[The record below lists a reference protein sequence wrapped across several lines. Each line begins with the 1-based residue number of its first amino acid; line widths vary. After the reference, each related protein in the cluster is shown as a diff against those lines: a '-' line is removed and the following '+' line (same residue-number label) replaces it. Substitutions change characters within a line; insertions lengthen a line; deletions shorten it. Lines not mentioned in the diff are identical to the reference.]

1 MPAMNPW
8 DERYSAEG
16 YAYGTEPN
24 DFLREHAS
32 RLEGPVLCLA
42 EGEGRN
48 AVFLASLGLDV
59 TAADQSPV
67 GIAKA
72 KRLAAERGTR
82 IDAIVADADA
92 LDFAL
97 ASFAAIIAI
106 FGHMPP
112 ETRRRVHGRAVGW
125 LRPGGHFLLEAYT
138 PDQTRRTTGGPRDAD
153 LCMTEAGL
161 RTELAG
167 LDVVFARECIRP
179 VIEGRFHT
187 GEASVVQFL
196 ARKP

>member
-1 MPAMNPW
+1 MSPW

-24 DFLREHAS
+24 DFLREHAP

-48 AVFLASLGLDV
+48 AVYLASLGLDV

-67 GIAKA
+67 GMAKA
-72 KRLAAERGTR
+72 KRLAADRGTR
-82 IDAIVADADA
+82 FDAVIADADE
-92 LDFAL
+92 LDFAPE
-97 ASFAAIIAI
+97 SFGAVVAI

-112 ETRRRVHGRAVGW
+112 ETRRRVHARAVGW
-125 LRPGGHFLLEAYT
+125 LRTGGHFLLEAYT
-138 PDQTRRTTGGPRDAD
+138 PDQTRRDTGGPREAA

-161 RTELAG
+161 RAELAG
-167 LDVVFARECIRP
+167 LDVVVARECIRT

-187 GEASVVQFL
+187 GEAAVVQFL